1 MGPGVRVAPEGRGS
15 ATGRLLM
22 CSQEPFSQSG
32 RSWSAVTGVKGGKDR
47 KTEGMG
53 LVCEMRT
60 DGTTA

>member
-1 MGPGVRVAPEGRGS
+1 
-15 ATGRLLM
+15 M

>member
-15 ATGRLLM
+15 ATGRLLV
-22 CSQEPFSQSG
+22 CSQERFPQSG
-32 RSWSAVTGVKGGKDR
+32 ISWSTVTGVKGKDR

-53 LVCEMRT
+53 LASEMRT